1 MQRLPIWRESSKM
14 HTNPML
20 ASSPIPQELLP
31 ESAANPLAGTVAAC
45 ASRALDALE
54 ERGHLKRN
62 EREHI
67 EAIHLESVSEGK
79 PSEIFETITRLSTV
93 APRDIP
99 DFIAGLGLAVAKTLR
114 QRVPLVPNLTRLV
127 PPSAFYT
134 DFPELAIAARAL
146 LVPVLYSEDHEAIGL
161 GSVNPVPALELAQ
174 MIERELPTETG
185 VMPFVSVV
193 RLDYDTWRTLLEKHF
208 GL

>member
-1 MQRLPIWRESSKM
+1 
-14 HTNPML
+14 ML
-20 ASSPIPQELLP
+20 SSSPIPQELVP
-31 ESAANPLAGTVAAC
+31 ENSPNPLAGTVAAC
-45 ASRALDALE
+45 ASRTLDALE

-67 EAIHLESVSEGK
+67 EGIHLEGISEGK
-79 PSEIFETITRLSTV
+79 PSEVFETITRLSTV

-99 DFIAGLGLAVAKTLR
+99 DFISGLGLAVAKTLR
-114 QRVPLVPNLTRLV
+114 HRVPLVPNLTRLV

-146 LVPVLYSEDHEAIGL
+146 LVPVLYSEDHEAVGL
-161 GSVNPVPALELAQ
+161 GSVNPIPALEMAG
-174 MIERELPTETG
+174 MVERELPVETG
-185 VMPFVSVV
+185 TAPFVSVV